1 MWLYSIYDL
10 ERMIKLKCIVNG
22 HGTKYWK
29 GHLKYRLKLMKGK
42 KCQS

>member
-10 ERMIKLKCIVNG
+10 EQMIKQKCIVNG

-29 GHLKYRLKLMKGK
+29 IQLKYRLKLMEGK
-42 KCQS
+42 K